1 MTIEPTSP
9 TEPTEPSEPTRPAR
23 PAEGAVPLPAQSP
36 ARSQSPAEPPTVAP
50 PRATR
55 RAPSLVLVATGDGKG
70 KTTAAMG
77 TVLRALGR
85 AWKVCVVQFLKSGK
99 WKSGE
104 ARMLSDL
111 GAEWHIMGEGFTWEV
126 EDLEHSAEMARAAWA
141 LGKEAINSGRFQLV
155 VLDEVTYPVNW
166 GWLAADDV
174 ANTIA
179 SRPEK
184 VNVFLTGRDAPP
196 SLVEIADTVTDM
208 RNVKHAFEAGIR
220 EAKGID
226 F

>member
-9 TEPTEPSEPTRPAR
+9 TGPTDPTR

-36 ARSQSPAEPPTVAP
+36 APSPEEPPTVAP

-99 WKSGE
+99 WRSGE
-104 ARMLSDL
+104 ARVLSDL

-166 GWLAADDV
+166 GWLAAEDV

>member
-9 TEPTEPSEPTRPAR
+9 TGPTEPTDPTKPAR

-36 ARSQSPAEPPTVAP
+36 APSPEEPPTVAP

-99 WKSGE
+99 WRSGE
-104 ARMLSDL
+104 ARVLSDL

-166 GWLAADDV
+166 GWLAAEDV